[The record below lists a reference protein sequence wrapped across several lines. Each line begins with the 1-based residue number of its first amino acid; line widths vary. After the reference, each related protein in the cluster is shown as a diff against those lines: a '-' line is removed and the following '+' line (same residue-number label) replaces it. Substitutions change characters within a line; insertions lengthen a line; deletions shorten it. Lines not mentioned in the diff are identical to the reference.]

1 MVNLV
6 LEGALLGLASSFHC
20 MIMCGPI
27 ALALPLDRTSS
38 SRIIQGIT
46 FNQTGRILTYSIL
59 GGIGGAFGF
68 QLPLFNGFQ
77 IATVLTGIAFL
88 LVIWKPQW
96 IRKMERQPVF
106 LSRFRQRKMGE
117 LLQRKT
123 NSNLFF
129 LGVLNGLL
137 PCALVLV
144 AFGIA
149 VTQGS
154 VLNGVI
160 FMLSYGL
167 GTVPGISLVAFLGGR
182 MLQQIPWKVRRLAPL
197 AFSLIALVMI
207 VRGLNLGI
215 PYLSPKMEQTNQLTE
230 ARKMPHQ
237 VICK

>member
-1 MVNLV
+1 
-6 LEGALLGLASSFHC
+6 
-20 MIMCGPI
+20 
-27 ALALPLDRTSS
+27 
-38 SRIIQGIT
+38 
-46 FNQTGRILTYSIL
+46 
-59 GGIGGAFGF
+59 
-68 QLPLFNGFQ
+68 
-77 IATVLTGIAFL
+77 
-88 LVIWKPQW
+88 
-96 IRKMERQPVF
+96 
-106 LSRFRQRKMGE
+106 MGE

-182 MLQQIPWKVRRLAPL
+182 MLQQIPWKVRRIAPL